1 MRSLQILCLVVVFS
15 TLLLS
20 QIPNAGF
27 ENWDSNGEPTGWYT
41 NNSPGIFITITKSSD
56 AHSGNWAVEGNVA
69 SISGLTVGPAVI
81 SGDDGAGIPIN
92 FRPAALSGFY
102 KFNSVNNDYMQM
114 QAYFFKNGVGM
125 GVGAA
130 NLSPVA
136 SYTQFTVNINYTD
149 GVVPDT
155 VLVSVFIAGQSG
167 FANLGSQFFV
177 DDLAWSNATDIEEP
191 GNDLP
196 NDFILSQNYPNPFN
210 PITKISWQAP
220 VGSHQTLKVYDML
233 GNEITTLVD
242 DYREAGRYETDF
254 DATSIPSGVYFYRLK
269 AGFFT
274 EVRKMIL
281 LR

>member
-1 MRSLQILCLVVVFS
+1 
-15 TLLLS
+15 LS

-102 KFNSVNNDYMQM
+102 KFNSVNNDYMQV

-155 VLVSVFIAGQSG
+155 VLVSLFIAGQSG
-167 FANLGSQFFV
+167 FANLGSKFFV
-177 DDLAWSNATDIEEP
+177 DDLAWSNATDVEEP

-233 GNEITTLVD
+233 GKEITTLVD